1 MVTLKYLSNFWG
13 TLEVLSIN
21 CEINLILTWSV
32 NSAILSGVAANEGT
46 TFEITYIKF
55 HVLALTLLFHGNVVT
70 AIEIRILKNNYLE

>member
-1 MVTLKYLSNFWG
+1 MVSLKYLSNFWG

-32 NSAILSGVAANEGT
+32 NSAILSGVVANEGT

-55 HVLALTLLFHGNVVT
+55 HVLALTLSFHGNVVT

>member
-1 MVTLKYLSNFWG
+1 MVALKYLSNLWG

-32 NSAILSGVAANEGT
+32 NSAILSGVVANEGT

-55 HVLALTLLFHGNVVT
+55 HVLALTLSFHGNIVT
-70 AIEIRILKNNYLE
+70 AIEIRFLKNNYLE